1 MQLWVANVA
10 TGRDD
15 DENEHK
21 QKTENK
27 EGDDTSPTLT
37 GVLNWFQAFSIALL
51 PCNGRMGIWNLVY
64 RWKLDALMEN
74 KWGKLD
80 HRNSPTNM

>member
-1 MQLWVANVA
+1 MA

-37 GVLNWFQAFSIALL
+37 GVLN
-51 PCNGRMGIWNLVY
+51 
-64 RWKLDALMEN
+64 
-74 KWGKLD
+74 
-80 HRNSPTNM
+80 